1 MMKRITYIIFLL
13 LIVACSDKDENLFE
27 EVTLKGGFVE
37 FEEAPNLL
45 HDILGEN
52 TIVLST
58 TIVDPNHNAE
68 SYAIA
73 IEKEDG
79 TLTESLNTLTSFP
92 GEIQITRQMVLD
104 ALGLTDATELP
115 ANVKFIGLVT
125 TPEGTYS
132 GQAPSFDATLNE
144 STGGNT
150 DSSLLAKNPSA
161 MSFSVVM
168 FQLVKPNEETSF
180 FISSDDDDVEEILA
194 QNGEGGVVGVMDIGS
209 SDLELG
215 ELSGGQG
222 LMGIGLRF
230 NFVGLPQGATI
241 SSASVQFSVDNV
253 GSDPVE
259 MIIYGENSGNAEAFG
274 SDLTNLSGRE
284 RTTASVVWNIAAWEN
299 NGDRTE
305 AQRTIDFSNIIQEI
319 VNRADWVPGN
329 SISIIMLPYG
339 DTQNTTSTSGG
350 REAETYS
357 GDANA
362 VAELIVSYTN

>member
-1 MMKRITYIIFLL
+1 MKKITYIIFSL

-27 EVTLKGGFVE
+27 EVAIKGGFVE

-45 HDILGEN
+45 HDIAGEDS
-52 TIVLST
+52 IVLNA

-73 IEKEDG
+73 IENEDG
-79 TLTESLNTLTSFP
+79 TLTDPLNTLSSFP

-104 ALGLTDATELP
+104 ALELTEAAELP
-115 ANVKFIGLVT
+115 ASVKFIGLVT
-125 TPEGTYS
+125 TPEGTYT
-132 GQAPSFDATLNE
+132 GQAPSFDATLNV

-168 FQLVKPNEETSF
+168 FQLVKPNQETSF
-180 FISSDDDDVEEILA
+180 FISSDADDVEEILA
-194 QNGEGGVVGVMDIGS
+194 QNGQSGVVGYMDLGS
-209 SDLELG
+209 SDLEIG
-215 ELSGGQG
+215 ELSGRQG

-241 SSASVQFSVDNV
+241 SSARIQFSVDAK
-253 GSDPVE
+253 GSNPVE
-259 MIIYGENSGNAEAFG
+259 MIIYGENSGNSEEFVV
-274 SDLTNLSGRE
+274 DLNNLTGRD
-284 RTTASVVWNIAAWEN
+284 RTTESVIWNIPAWEN
-299 NGDRTE
+299 TGDRGE
-305 AQRTIDFSNIIQEI
+305 AQQTIDFSNIIQEI
-319 VNRADWVPGN
+319 VNRDDWVPGN
-329 SISIIMLPYG
+329 SITLIMLPHG
-339 DTQNTTSTSGG
+339 DTQNVTSTSGG

-362 VAELIVSYTN
+362 VAELILSYTN